1 MAISG
6 KEVALVLSDRFDAN
20 EFNGL
25 HSCLSKEGALISTV
39 GDTAGRKLSDTDRKT
54 EVQIEV
60 SYEEARSYNFDAV
73 VIFDGYSPNTTRTN
87 EDALSLILDMYNS
100 GKIIGAI
107 DHGGLVLVNLEIL
120 KDKNVTG
127 SPSIRVDLENA
138 GARYFDEPVVI
149 DGNLV
154 TGRGSQDL
162 EDFCQAIV
170 DELRRLTEF
179 AA

>member
-6 KEVALVLSDRFDAN
+6 KEIALILSDHFDAN

-39 GDTAGRKLSDTDRKT
+39 GATAEQKLSDWNHTT
-54 EVQIEV
+54 EATVEV
-60 SYEEARSYNFDAV
+60 DFDEARSYNFDAV
-73 VIFDGYSPNTTRTN
+73 VVFDGYSPDKIRTEEN
-87 EDALSLILDMYNS
+87 ALAFVLDMYNS
-100 GKIIGAI
+100 GKIVGAL
-107 DHGGLVLVNLEIL
+107 DHGAEVLINLEIL
-120 KDKNVTG
+120 KGKNVTG
-127 SPSIRVDLENA
+127 AQSIKVDLENA

-154 TGRGSQDL
+154 TGRGAQDL

>member
-25 HSCLSKEGALISTV
+25 HSCLSKESALISTV
-39 GDTAGRKLSDTDRKT
+39 GETAGQKLSDADRKT
-54 EVQIEV
+54 QVDVEV
-60 SYEEARSYNFDAV
+60 SYEEGRSYNFDAV
-73 VIFDGYSPNTTRTN
+73 VIFDGYSPDITRMD
-87 EDALSLILDMYNS
+87 EDALAFILDMYNS

-107 DHGGLVLVNLEIL
+107 DHGAQVLINLEAL
-120 KDKNVTG
+120 KGKNVTG

-154 TGRGSQDL
+154 TGRGPQDL